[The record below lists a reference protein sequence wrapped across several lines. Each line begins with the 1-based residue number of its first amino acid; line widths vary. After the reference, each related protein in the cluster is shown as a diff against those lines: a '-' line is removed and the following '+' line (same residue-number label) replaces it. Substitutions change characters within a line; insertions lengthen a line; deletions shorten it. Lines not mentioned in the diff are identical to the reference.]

1 MNTTDFLADIPM
13 SAALA
18 AHSGTSFVPERR
30 AESERQGYADT
41 LAADYE
47 TLRQHAEKGGTLDLL
62 DAEFARYREG
72 CRRRTCSYLHS
83 RHGLVSWMIAGPSN
97 FPARRMNKRAD
108 IVGRRLNELVEGR
121 EHALRAAI
129 RNLRP
134 DLRPIMAGDADA
146 VERLHAELG
155 KLERYQ
161 AQVKAANAI
170 IRREHRAGD
179 GPSSTWQDRCAL
191 ILQAEGF
198 TYGRAHN
205 ALEPDYAGRYGLPG
219 YILTNNG
226 ANIRRIK
233 ARIAQI
239 ETAQAQ
245 PVETRETESGI
256 TLEDDPPANRVRLF
270 FPGKPAEDT
279 RTRLKKAGFRW
290 TPSVGC
296 WQAYRNTWSMQ
307 TANQIAGEPAK
318 GAA

>member
-1 MNTTDFLADIPM
+1 MDTTDFLADIPM

-47 TLRQHAEKGGTLDLL
+47 TLRQHAEKGGTLDML
-62 DAEFARYREG
+62 DAEFSRYREG
-72 CRRRTCSYLHS
+72 CRRRTCAYLHS

-121 EHALRAAI
+121 EHALRAVI

-146 VERLHAELG
+146 VERLQAELT
-155 KLERYQ
+155 KLERYH
-161 AQVKAANAI
+161 AQVKAANVI
-170 IRREHRAGD
+170 IRREYRAGD

-198 TYGRAHN
+198 TYGRARN
-205 ALEPDYAGRYGLPG
+205 ALEPDYAGRYGIQG

-233 ARIAQI
+233 ARIAQL
-239 ETAQAQ
+239 ETAKTA

-270 FPGKPAEDT
+270 FPGKPAEDI
-279 RTRLKKAGFRW
+279 RARLKKAGFRW
-290 TPSVGC
+290 TPSAGC

-307 TANQIAGEPAK
+307 TAKQIAGEVV
-318 GAA
+318 